1 MLMELDDV
9 SAKLLLI
16 IFERVRFLKTRR
28 EQMSPLSSRRARK
41 KIWGNYKLASVTSVH
56 VKVVGEIILDTIV
69 KQGRTRQMYEGQE
82 GDWE

>member
-1 MLMELDDV
+1 
-9 SAKLLLI
+9 
-16 IFERVRFLKTRR
+16 
-28 EQMSPLSSRRARK
+28 MSPLSSRRARK